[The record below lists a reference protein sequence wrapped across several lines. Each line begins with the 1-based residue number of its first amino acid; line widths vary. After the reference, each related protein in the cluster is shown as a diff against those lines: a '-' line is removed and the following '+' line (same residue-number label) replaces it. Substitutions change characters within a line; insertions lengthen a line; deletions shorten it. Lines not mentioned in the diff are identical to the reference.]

1 MANKRIKN
9 VFRRLSQT
17 EHLYI
22 IILSI
27 IIGTVAGFA
36 AVGVRLLIHSI
47 TMLSFP
53 GNGSLL
59 DNMTA
64 LPWYLKVLIPAI
76 GALIVGPMIYKFAP
90 EAKGHGVPEVMASLI
105 QKGGRIRPRVAI
117 VKAIASSIT
126 IGTGGSVGREGPII
140 QIGASIGSTIGQ
152 ILNLSTRRT
161 KTLLGCGAA
170 AGIAAAFNA
179 PIAGILFSLE
189 LLLMDFSADKLIP
202 VALSSVISTTISR
215 NIEGNFAAFSVPQ
228 YSLLSSYELIFY
240 LILGLLSGIVSFL
253 FIKALYFSED
263 LFDDRLKMPV
273 YLKPVIGGLLLGTL
287 AIFYPHVLGMG
298 YDSINLA
305 LQGKIVIAFSLILI
319 FAKILATSVTLGS
332 GSSGGIFAPSLFMG
346 AMLGSMFGGIVHNI
360 YPEITA
366 GPGAYALVAMAGL
379 VAGTTRAPITAIIIV
394 FEMTSDYHIILPLV
408 IVCVISTYISAK
420 FSRESIYTLKLVLR
434 NINIK
439 EGTENN
445 LLESLSVR
453 SVLKTDAESV
463 TNSQSVEDILDR
475 TTRSNN
481 PVLPVTDDNGTL
493 LGILTLPD
501 ILQLFRNK
509 EYLNELVIAGD
520 IMNTDVVPLTL
531 DDNCFTAVERMRDYD
546 IEGIPVVNN
555 DMMNKFE
562 GMVWGGDVH
571 AQYLREMERIDL
583 VSKLASSVS
592 MKETESQVTFHAGYV
607 VADIEVPRSFVGKKI
622 IELNI
627 RKNLGVEILAV
638 KTTLN
643 GKESFVAFP
652 GSDYV
657 FSENDRINIAGLSRN
672 VNKIKNDSV

>member
-1 MANKRIKN
+1 MANSIRILLKR
-9 VFRRLSQT
+9 VSRT

-36 AVGVRLLIHSI
+36 AVGVRILIHTISG
-47 TMLSFP
+47 LSFP
-53 GNGSLL
+53 GSGTLL
-59 DNMTA
+59 ENIIS
-64 LPWYLKVLIPAI
+64 LPWYLKILIPAI
-76 GALIVGPMIYKFAP
+76 GGLIVGPLIYKFAP

-105 QKGGRIRPRVAI
+105 EKGGRIRPRVAL
-117 VKAIASSIT
+117 VKAVASSIT

-152 ILNLSTRRT
+152 LLKLSTRRT

-215 NIEGNFAAFSVPQ
+215 NIEGNFAAFSVPE

-240 LILGLLSGIVSFL
+240 LILGLLSGVVSFL
-253 FIKALYFSED
+253 FIKSLYFSED
-263 LFDDRLKMPV
+263 FFDDRLKMPV
-273 YLKPVIGGLLLGTL
+273 YLKPILGGLLLGSL
-287 AIFYPHVLGMG
+287 AIICPNVLGMG

-305 LQGKIVIAFSLILI
+305 LQGKMIIAFSLVLI
-319 FAKILATSVTLGS
+319 FAKIIATSVTLGS

-346 AMLGSMFGGIVHNI
+346 AMLGSMFGGIVHNFF
-360 YPEITA
+360 PEITA

-445 LLESLSVR
+445 ILELLSVR
-453 SVLKTDAESV
+453 GVIRADAESLRNYE
-463 TNSQSVEDILDR
+463 TVEEILDR
-475 TTRSNN
+475 STRSSSS
-481 PVLPVTDDNGTL
+481 VLPVTSDDGTL
-493 LGILTLPD
+493 LGVITLPD
-501 ILQLFRNK
+501 MLQLFSNK
-509 EYLNELVIAGD
+509 EFLSELVIAGD
-520 IMNTDVVPLTL
+520 IISKDIVPLTL

-546 IEGIPVVNN
+546 VEGIPVVNN
-555 DMMNKFE
+555 GKERKYE

-571 AQYLREMERIDL
+571 TQYLREMERIDL

-607 VADIEVPRSFVGKKI
+607 VADIKVPLSFVGKKI
-622 IELNI
+622 AELDV

-638 KTTLN
+638 KTSEK
-643 GKESFVAFP
+643 GKETFTAFP
-652 GSDYV
+652 KSDYI
-657 FSENDRINIAGLSRN
+657 FRENDRINIAGLSRN
-672 VNKIKNDSV
+672 VNKVKNDSV